1 MKLWVNYTKDL
12 ENSESDI
19 NYDGDYVSWSEDY
32 NYSVNSVTLSSIVG
46 NYDYD
51 EFEVPFE
58 VAEGDEVF
66 VVYARYSDG
75 DSFGT
80 ARGKGEIIEVFKDKK
95 LADLCVGI
103 VNGLPECEEK
113 IRYPISE
120 TQFRVVHNMFRDY
133 FVDLNLV
140 DIKKFK
146 IQK

>member
-1 MKLWVNYTKDL
+1 MKLWVNYNQIL
-12 ENSESDI
+12 EDSYQVDEEYGEWRRD
-19 NYDGDYVSWSEDY
+19 YD
-32 NYSVNSVTLSSIVG
+32 YSVTSVVLSQPG
-46 NYDYD
+46 NWDYD

-75 DSFGT
+75 DSIST

-103 VNGLPECEEK
+103 VNELPECEEK

-120 TQFRVVHNMFRDY
+120 TQFRVVHNMFRDH

>member
-1 MKLWVNYTKDL
+1 MKLWVNYTQIL
-12 ENSESDI
+12 EDSYQVDEEYGEWRRD
-19 NYDGDYVSWSEDY
+19 YD
-32 NYSVNSVTLSSIVG
+32 YSVTSVVLSQPG
-46 NYDYD
+46 NWDYD

-80 ARGKGEIIEVFKDKK
+80 ARGKGEIVEVFKDRQLANVCRGIIEQSPK
-95 LADLCVGI
+95 LGVSI
-103 VNGLPECEEK
+103 S
-113 IRYPISE
+113 YPISE
-120 TQFRVVHNMFRDY
+120 TLIRKIQNMFRDY